1 MVYYDS
7 ISQGR
12 RVGGRQRHTDSKP
25 LTDVCLGRM
34 QTVQHGQA
42 QTRGDRGNTD
52 KEHGVGNEARAMC
65 P

>member
-12 RVGGRQRHTDSKP
+12 WVGGRQRHTDSKP

-52 KEHGVGNEARAMC
+52 KEHGVGNEAGAMG